1 MGIKNTSAPALK
13 WGLIRKCILDTLLM
27 RDTSCKET
35 RIAPLCMSLIKEFNC
50 ISSTASTQNITSNDT
65 SWHEASWELPRQ
77 NRRLDFSGA
86 ATNPTLWVRSVTVE
100 ERGCRVLTAYE
111 WRAQLMWAKS
121 SAPPYDVTTKVSG
134 IASLRCEKAAC
145 SCKSHTARYNRTRHE
160 NSGPYTC
167 WSGSGRHTETFQHW
181 STVTIYDWSNQQ
193 YYTVG
198 VNSGVLRCGDSAG
211 SSVTE
216 MQARSNM
223 PAFLDA
229 QSVWKAFQS
238 AWNVPSVS
246 DKLEQ

>member
-1 MGIKNTSAPALK
+1 MQILLRGGEEIAGLILCWIECEPLVRPLSLKKGNCCFIQTRVWTTYRRHWCKRHMGIKDTSAPALK
-13 WGLIRKCILDTLLM
+13 RGLIRKCMLDTLLM

-77 NRRLDFSGA
+77 NRWLDFSGA

-121 SAPPYDVTTKVSG
+121 SAPLYDVTTKVSG

-145 SCKSHTARYNRTRHE
+145 SCNSHTARYNRTRHE
-160 NSGPYTC
+160 NSGPYL
-167 WSGSGRHTETFQHW
+167 
-181 STVTIYDWSNQQ
+181 I
-193 YYTVG
+193 
-198 VNSGVLRCGDSAG
+198 
-211 SSVTE
+211 
-216 MQARSNM
+216 
-223 PAFLDA
+223 
-229 QSVWKAFQS
+229 
-238 AWNVPSVS
+238 
-246 DKLEQ
+246 